1 MAGRAAEPEVIWARP
16 ERAGRGPKPAFSRQD
31 VVAAAVRIADAD
43 GIDALSMRRVA
54 ADLGCGTMSLYNYV
68 PRKEDLYEL
77 MVDAVSAEYAF
88 PERPS
93 GDWRADMTDLAHQTR
108 AIMRRHPW
116 LSRVMTTAYGFSP
129 HALRYLE
136 WCLGCLEPLDV
147 PGGLKMQLIA
157 MVNGTVMATVRN
169 EQAIA
174 ERARGL
180 PWSEE
185 EEQAVRGAYLMGQ
198 VATGRYPHLA
208 ALLAESA
215 APADAEEIFA
225 LTIARLLDSFATA
238 GAAGSVGPAGA
249 AGSSGPA
256 GSAGPTGGAVTPA

>member
-16 ERAGRGPKPAFSRQD
+16 ERTGRGPKPAYSRRD
-31 VVAAAVRIADAD
+31 IVAAAVRIADAE
-43 GIDALSMRRVA
+43 GIDAVSMRRIA

-77 MVDAVSAEYAF
+77 MVDAASEEYAL

-93 GDWRADMTDLAHQTR
+93 GDWRADMTDLARQTR
-108 AIMRRHPW
+108 AIMDRHPW
-116 LSRVMTTAYGFSP
+116 LCRVMTTAYGFSP
-129 HALRYLE
+129 NALRYLE
-136 WCLGCLEPLDV
+136 WCLTALEPLDV
-147 PGGLKMQLIA
+147 PPGQKMQLIA

-185 EEQAVRGAYLMGQ
+185 EEQAVRGAYLMEQ
-198 VATGRYPHLA
+198 LTTGAYPHLA
-208 ALLAESA
+208 ALIAASP
-215 APADAEEIFA
+215 APADADEIFE
-225 LTIARLLDSFATA
+225 LTIARLLDSFAPP
-238 GAAGSVGPAGA
+238 GS
-249 AGSSGPA
+249 
-256 GSAGPTGGAVTPA
+256 